1 VPNDIYVIAIKKNSS
16 LLNSKYTLLLFLL
29 PSNFQLLSFKFQQTI
44 SMANSESSSSPV
56 NEEENSQRISTLHHQ
71 TMPSDLTQDEFTQLS
86 QSIAEFHTYQ
96 LGNGRCSSLLAQ
108 RIHAP
113 PETVWSVVRRFDR
126 PQIYKHFIKSCN
138 VSEDFE
144 MRVGCTRDVNVISGL
159 PANTSRER
167 LDLLDDDRRVTGF
180 SITGGEHRLRNY
192 KSVTTVHRFEKEEEE
207 ERIWTVVL
215 ESYVVD
221 VPEGNSEEDTRL
233 FADTV
238 IRLNLQ
244 KLASITEAMNRNNN
258 NNNSS
263 QVR

>member
-1 VPNDIYVIAIKKNSS
+1 
-16 LLNSKYTLLLFLL
+16 
-29 PSNFQLLSFKFQQTI
+29 
-44 SMANSESSSSPV
+44 MANREESESETQTSS
-56 NEEENSQRISTLHHQ
+56 THHHQ
-71 TMPSDLTQDEFTQLS
+71 TIPSELTQEEFSSLS
-86 QSIAEFHTYQ
+86 NSIAEFHTYQ
-96 LGNGRCSSLLAQ
+96 LGPGRCSSLLAQ
-108 RIHAP
+108 RIQSP

-126 PQIYKHFIKSCN
+126 PQIYKHFIKSCF
-138 VSEDFE
+138 VEQGFE

-192 KSVTTVHRFEKEEEE
+192 KSVTTVHRFEES

-221 VPEGNSEEDTRL
+221 VPEGNTEEDTRL

-244 KLASITEAMNRNNN
+244 KLASITQGMNR
-258 NNNSS
+258 SES
-263 QVR
+263 ELQ